1 MIKEKIKYLKNKLK
15 RENKRSYFAIAI
27 LLVVLVISLSMLVIK
42 DTHAYYNYEMA
53 PVPIFTSKVGNFAG
67 EGESVKT
74 GPLTDKDTDVN
85 IIFYTQMPDN
95 ADKYKESKY
104 VPASGYKINH
114 EKSNCYPAY
123 GGDVT
128 YQDNKYYT
136 IKEDGTVHI
145 EYNEI
150 KPTQV
155 VCRLYYDRDKLSD
168 VIIYAYIEDE
178 TGDRKY
184 GDKTYKLNN
193 SVQSGYSMTTY
204 ECKSKTAKTTFTY
217 DTNGFHID
225 TIGPDTC
232 YAYFSKS

>member
-1 MIKEKIKYLKNKLK
+1 MLLINVAINK
-15 RENKRSYFAIAI
+15 
-27 LLVVLVISLSMLVIK
+27 
-42 DTHAYYNYEMA
+42 THAYYNYEME

-67 EGESVKT
+67 EGESVKQ
-74 GPLTDKDTDVN
+74 GPIDKNTDVN

-104 VPASGYKINH
+104 VPASGYQINGD
-114 EKSNCYPAY
+114 KSNCYPAE
-123 GGDVT
+123 GGDAT
-128 YQDNKYYT
+128 YENYT

-145 EYNEI
+145 EYTEET

-168 VIIYAYIEDE
+168 VIIYAYIEDS

-184 GDKTYKLNN
+184 NDKTYKLYNQ
-193 SVQSGYSMTTY
+193 VPDGYSMITY
-204 ECKSKTAKTTFTY
+204 ECKSKKASTTFTH

-225 TIGPDTC
+225 TTGPNTC
-232 YAYFSKS
+232 YGYFSK